1 MTFSRKSGRV
11 AAFMLSAT
19 LVLAACQT
27 SEERAQDHFE
37 SGLALLEQGDVAR
50 ALVEF
55 RNVFKLDPLHKDAR
69 LTYARTQM
77 ENEAFGDAYSQYL
90 RVVEQFPDTFEAR
103 IELAEMAINA
113 RNWDEAERHGRAA
126 AQLDANNPRAQ
137 IVVTALDYAKS
148 VQDENPVAAAD
159 QARKARDLL
168 EETPDSLIA
177 RQVVIDQHLRSNELD
192 AAMAVVEAGLERH
205 PDVFDLHSTK
215 LQIQAN
221 REEIEAIGGTLR
233 TMVDR
238 FPASE
243 DTRRMLIA
251 YYIDRQ
257 DLDAAEAFLRELA
270 TARDAG
276 KDEKLTVVRFLRE
289 TKGLDAARAELERLV
304 STEDDT
310 IAYRAL
316 LASIAFESGNRTQA
330 ITELEALLETAASVD
345 DAETDADAEA
355 ASEAQQDRLRAKTVL
370 ARMLL
375 ETGNTVG
382 ARAQVEEILQ
392 DDPSNVD
399 ALKMR
404 AAWLIDEDRPDD
416 AILDLR
422 TALAEQPR
430 DADIMTLMAGAHERA
445 GSRDLAGERYAMA
458 VEVSMQAPAES
469 LRYAQYLVQEGRAEA
484 AKAVVTEAL
493 NRAPNNL
500 DLLQNLA
507 ILHIQS
513 EDWNEVTRL
522 VWRLRALESDRATA
536 IANGLEADVMLRQ
549 ERVEETIQFLEGL
562 AQEGGSSSEVALAAL
577 IQTKVR
583 AGQIDD
589 ARGLVDRRL
598 LEDPDGRILRYLRAG
613 LYLLEGDRDTAADI
627 YSALLEEVPG
637 HPRVMRT
644 LFATMMAEGRQ
655 PEARAM
661 IDTQIETAAEPMAAL
676 LLKAEILERD
686 KDFDGA
692 IAIYEDLY
700 AQNSN
705 NILVANNLASLITT
719 HRDSAEDLDRAYN
732 IARRLSSSDI
742 PALQDTYGWIEY
754 RRGNYEEAVTYL
766 EPAAQG
772 LPRHALVQYNL
783 GMTYH
788 ALNRTSEARET
799 LALAL
804 ELAGDDP
811 LPQFDLAREVLA
823 GMANASGD

>member
-1 MTFSRKSGRV
+1 MKLSRKSGRL
-11 AAFMLSAT
+11 AALMLSAT

-27 SEERAQDHFE
+27 SEERAQEHFE

-69 LTYARTQM
+69 LTYARAQM

-126 AQLDANNPRAQ
+126 ADLDPGNPRTQ
-137 IVVTALDYAKS
+137 IVVTALDYAKAF
-148 VQDENPVAAAD
+148 QDENPVAAAD
-159 QARKARDLL
+159 EALKARDLL
-168 EETPDSLIA
+168 EQNPDSLIA
-177 RQVVIDQHLRSNELD
+177 RQVVIDQYLRSGDLD
-192 AAMAVVEAGLERH
+192 AAMAAVETGLEIH
-205 PDVFDLHSTK
+205 PDVFEMHATK

-221 REEIEAIGGTLR
+221 RQEVDAIGGTLR

-238 FPASE
+238 FPANE
-243 DTRRMLIA
+243 DIRRMLIA
-251 YYIDRQ
+251 YYIDRE
-257 DLDAAEAFLRELA
+257 DLDSAEAYLRDLA
-270 TARDAG
+270 SAEDAG

-289 TKGLDAARAELERLV
+289 TKGLEAAREELERLV
-304 STEDDT
+304 AAEEDT

-316 LASIAFESGNRTQA
+316 LASVAFETGERKQA
-330 ITELEALLETAASVD
+330 ITDLETLLETTAAAED
-345 DAETDADAEA
+345 PETQEDAN
-355 ASEAQQDRLRAKTVL
+355 SEVRQDRLRAKVVL

-392 DDPSNVD
+392 DDPTNVD

-404 AAWLIDEDRPDD
+404 AAWLIDEDKPDG

-422 TALAEQPR
+422 TALSEQPR
-430 DADIMTLMAGAHERA
+430 DADIMTLMASAHERA

-469 LRYAQYLVQEGRAEA
+469 LRYAQYLVQEERQQA
-484 AKAVVTEAL
+484 AKAVLTEAL
-493 NRAPNNL
+493 NRAPNNI

-507 ILHIQS
+507 TLHIQS

-522 VWRLRALESDRATA
+522 VWRLRALETERATA

-549 ERVEETIQFLEGL
+549 ERVDETIQFLEGL
-562 AQEGGSSSEVALAAL
+562 ASEDGSSSEAALAAL

-589 ARGLVDRRL
+589 ARGLVERRL
-598 LEDPDGRILRYLRAG
+598 AETPDSRILRYLRAG
-613 LYLLEGDRDTAADI
+613 LHMVDGDRDAASEI
-627 YSALLEEVPG
+627 YATLLDEVPG

-644 LFATMMAEGRQ
+644 LFAIMMAEGRQ
-655 PEARAM
+655 DEARAM
-661 IDTQIETAAEPMAAL
+661 IDDQIETAPEPIAAL
-676 LLKAEILERD
+676 LLKAEMLERD
-686 KDFDGA
+686 KDFEGA

-705 NILVANNLASLITT
+705 NVLVANNLASLITT
-719 HRDSAEDLDRAYN
+719 HRDSAEDLDRAYS
-732 IARRLSSSDI
+732 IARRLSSAEI

-754 RRGNYEEAVTYL
+754 RRGNYEEALKYL
-766 EPAAQG
+766 EPAAEG
-772 LPRHALVQYNL
+772 LPQHALVQYHL

-788 ALNRTSEARET
+788 ALNRTPEARET
-799 LALAL
+799 LTRAL
-804 ELAGDDP
+804 ELAGDEP
-811 LPQFDLAREVLA
+811 LPQFDRAREGLE
-823 GMANASGD
+823 GMGNE